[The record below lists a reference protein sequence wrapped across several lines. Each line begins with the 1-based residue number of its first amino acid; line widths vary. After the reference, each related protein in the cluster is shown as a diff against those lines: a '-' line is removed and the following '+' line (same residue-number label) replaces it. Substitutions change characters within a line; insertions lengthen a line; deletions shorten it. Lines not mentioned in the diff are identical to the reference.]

1 MQAVILAAGE
11 GKRLRPLTRNRPKAL
26 IPVANNPIIDYAIQ
40 ALAGCGIRDIVVVV
54 GYRKEHMIRYLDRLD
69 IPVQIVEQKK
79 QLGTADALLHAE
91 PLIRDDFLVVPG
103 DNYIDAGSIAKIKD
117 QKNALLV
124 KDHPYPSNFGVVIMR
139 NNEVSCIIEKPEHAP
154 SFTVSTGIFSLSRE
168 FFSYI
173 KGTDLT
179 DAVNEMIRQGGHLSA
194 VTSSDWQDAV
204 YPWDLLAL
212 NIKTL
217 SKITPEK
224 SGMIDRDARITGI
237 VRIGRGAKVGSF
249 TTITGPVVIGE
260 NTEIGSHCC
269 IGPHVSIGARVKI
282 EPFTILRNALLMN
295 DAATGSHSQV
305 REAVIG
311 EGSSL
316 ADHTTVAPGVPMLE
330 IEDTMIRGR
339 FGCVLGDQVRSDP
352 FCIYQG
358 AIVGNNA
365 RIRGGKM
372 ISGLEAFQ
380 DGVLV
385 V

>member
-26 IPVANNPIIDYAIQ
+26 IPVANNPIIDYPIQ

-79 QLGTADALLHAE
+79 QLGTADALLCAE
-91 PLIRDDFLVVPG
+91 SLVRDDFLVVPG
-103 DNYIDAGSIAKIKD
+103 DNYIDAGSIAKIRD

-124 KDHPYPSNFGVVIMR
+124 KEHPYPSNFGVVMIK
-139 NNEVSCIIEKPEHAP
+139 NSEVSCIVEKPEHAP
-154 SFTVSTGIFSLSRE
+154 AFTVSTGIFSLSRD

-173 KGTDLT
+173 AGNHLT
-179 DAVNEMIRQGGHLSA
+179 DAVNEMIRHGGHLSA
-194 VTSSDWQDAV
+194 IPADDWQDAV

-212 NIKTL
+212 NMKTL
-217 SKITPEK
+217 SKTEPEK
-224 SGMIDRDARITGI
+224 SGILDRDVRITGT
-237 VRIGRGAKVGSF
+237 VRISRGVTIGPF
-249 TTITGPVVIGE
+249 TTVTGPVVIGE
-260 NTEIGSHCC
+260 DAEIGSHCC
-269 IGPHVSIGARVKI
+269 IGPQVSIGARVKI
-282 EPFTILRNALLMN
+282 EPFTMLEHALVMN
-295 DAATGSHSQV
+295 DAAIGSHSQV
-305 REAVIG
+305 TEAVIG
-311 EGSSL
+311 EGSML
-316 ADHTTVAPGVPMLE
+316 GDHTTVAPGVPMLE
-330 IEDTMIRGR
+330 IEDTLIRGR
-339 FGCVLGDQVRSDP
+339 FGCVLGDQVHSDP

-380 DGVLV
+380 DEVLV
-385 V
+385 I

>member
-26 IPVANNPIIDYAIQ
+26 IPVANNPIIDYPIR

-54 GYRKEHMIRYLDRLD
+54 GYRKEHMIRYLERLD
-69 IPVQIVEQKK
+69 TPVQIVEQKK

-91 PLIRDDFLVVPG
+91 PLVRDDFLVIPG
-103 DNYIDAGSIAKIKD
+103 DNYIDAGSIAKIRDK
-117 QKNALLV
+117 KNALLV
-124 KDHPYPSNFGVVIMR
+124 KEHPYPSNFGVVLMKDS
-139 NNEVSCIIEKPEHAP
+139 EVSCILEKPEHAP
-154 SFTVSTGIFSLSRE
+154 SFTVSTGIFSLPRD

-173 KGTDLT
+173 KGNDLT
-179 DAVNEMIRQGGHLSA
+179 DAVNEMIKQGGHLSA
-194 VTSSDWQDAV
+194 ITADDWQDAV

-224 SGMIDRDARITGI
+224 SGMIDRDVRIAGT
-237 VRIGRGAKVGSF
+237 VRIGRGATIGPF

-260 NTEIGSHCC
+260 NAGIGSHCC
-269 IGPHVSIGARVKI
+269 IGPQVSIGARVKI
-282 EPFTILRNALLMN
+282 EPFTMLENALVMN
-295 DAATGSHSQV
+295 DATIGSHSQV
-305 REAVIG
+305 TESVIG

-316 ADHTTVAPGVPMLE
+316 SDHTTVAPGIPMLE
-330 IEDTMIRGR
+330 IEDMLIRGR

-352 FCIYQG
+352 FCVYQG

-372 ISGLEAFQ
+372 ISGLEAFE

>member
-26 IPVANNPIIDYAIQ
+26 IPVANNPIIDYPIQ

-79 QLGTADALLHAE
+79 QLGTADALLRAE
-91 PLIRDDFLVVPG
+91 PLIRDDFLIVPG
-103 DNYIDAGSIAKIKD
+103 DNYIDAGSIAKIRDKR
-117 QKNALLV
+117 NAVLV
-124 KDHPYPSNFGVVIMR
+124 IEHPYPSNFGVVMSK
-139 NNEVSCIIEKPEHAP
+139 NSEVSRIIEKPEHAP
-154 SFTVSTGIFSLSRE
+154 SFTVSTGIFSLSRD

-173 KGTDLT
+173 AGNDLT

-194 VTSSDWQDAV
+194 IPADDWQDAV

-212 NIKTL
+212 NMKTL
-217 SKITPEK
+217 SKIEPEK
-224 SGMIDRDARITGI
+224 SGIIDRDVRITGT
-237 VRIGRGAKVGSF
+237 VRISRGATIGPF

-260 NTEIGSHCC
+260 DAEIGSHCC
-269 IGPHVSIGARVKI
+269 VGPQVSIGSRVKI
-282 EPFTILRNALLMN
+282 EPFTMLENALVMN
-295 DAATGSHSQV
+295 DAAIGSHSQV
-305 REAVIG
+305 TEAVIG
-311 EGSSL
+311 EGSTL
-316 ADHTTVAPGVPMLE
+316 GDHTTVAPGVPMLE
-330 IEDTMIRGR
+330 IEDTLIRGR
-339 FGCVLGDQVRSDP
+339 FGCVIGDQVHSDP

-380 DGVLV
+380 DEVLV
-385 V
+385 I

>member
-26 IPVANNPIIDYAIQ
+26 IPVANNPIIDYPIQ

-91 PLIRDDFLVVPG
+91 PLVRDDFLVVPG

-173 KGTDLT
+173 KGPDLT

-217 SKITPEK
+217 SKIAPEK
-224 SGMIDRDARITGI
+224 SGTIDRDARITGT
-237 VRIGRGAKVGSF
+237 VRIGRGVKVGSF

-282 EPFTILRNALLMN
+282 EPFTILKNALLMN
-295 DAATGSHSQV
+295 DAATGSHSLV

-330 IEDTMIRGR
+330 IEDTLIRGR

-365 RIRGGKM
+365 RIRGGKL

>member
-26 IPVANNPIIDYAIQ
+26 IPVANNPIIDYPIQ

-54 GYRKEHMIRYLDRLD
+54 GYRKEHVIRYLDRLD

-79 QLGTADALLHAE
+79 QLGTADALVHAE
-91 PLIRDDFLVVPG
+91 PLIKDDFLVVPG
-103 DNYIDAGSIAKIKD
+103 DNYIDAGSIAKIRD

-124 KDHPYPSNFGVVIMR
+124 REHPYPSNFGVVMMK

-154 SFTVSTGIFSLSRE
+154 SFIVSTGIFSLSSDI
-168 FFSYI
+168 FSYI
-173 KGTDLT
+173 AGNDLT
-179 DAVNEMIRQGGHLSA
+179 DAINAMIGHGGHLSA
-194 VTSSDWQDAV
+194 VPAEDWQDAV
-204 YPWDLLAL
+204 YPWDLLVL

-217 SKITPEK
+217 SKITPGK
-224 SGMIDRDARITGI
+224 AGTIDRDTRIAGT
-237 VRIGRGAKVGSF
+237 VRIGKGATIGPFSS
-249 TTITGPVVIGE
+249 ITGPVVIGE
-260 NTEIGSHCC
+260 NAEIGSHCC
-269 IGPHVSIGARVKI
+269 IGPNVSIGARVKL
-282 EPFTILRNALLMN
+282 EPFTMLQNALMMN
-295 DAATGSHSQV
+295 DAAIGSHSKV
-305 REAVIG
+305 IEAVIG
-311 EGSSL
+311 EGSVL
-316 ADHTTVAPGVPMLE
+316 GDHTTVAPGIPMLD
-330 IEDTMIRGR
+330 IEDTLIRGR
-339 FGCVLGDQVRSDP
+339 FGCVIGDQARSDP

-372 ISGLEAFQ
+372 ISGLEAFE